1 MIFVKALIVAL
12 VAFGLFKI
20 AAGHERHGYI
30 GDKLMKAWHITLPG
44 YVRVYYPEHTINLKD
59 WTGTQYRS
67 LEDVDKDTEQKSAE
81 VTAGIALKTT
91 GIYPDY
97 ELKQGK
103 DGHWILWRPASS
115 KKYFTW
121 TAYYRIAPWQSAD

>member
-1 MIFVKALIVAL
+1 MSFIKVLMVIL

-20 AAGHERHGYI
+20 AAGYERHGYV
-30 GDKLMKAWHITLPG
+30 GNKLMKAWHITLPG
-44 YVRVYYPEHTINLKD
+44 YAEVYYPEQTVDLRD
-59 WTGTQYRS
+59 WVGTQWGS
-67 LEDVDKDTEQKSAE
+67 LEVIDKDTRQKNAE
-81 VTAGIALKTT
+81 ATAGIALKAM
-91 GIYPDY
+91 GIYSDY